1 MSLVLGI
8 VKFKGANRAQEVLDG
23 YLASH
28 PGDVWANQAGIIER
42 HKLGRISVHSNYGVD
57 WDGENAATAE
67 GMGVGGMTGLL
78 IGLIAGPVGAAAGGL
93 LGGALGGIAAA
104 ADETDQ
110 PLYDVIRGK
119 LEKGT
124 SAILLLADDRVI
136 DKMLAELGPL
146 GVDKMRR
153 NVREELRGR
162 LEEAVRQVARSEAQ
176 PTAH

>member
-8 VKFKGANRAQEVLDG
+8 VKFKGADRAQEVLDG
-23 YLASH
+23 YVASH
-28 PGDVWANQAGIIER
+28 PTDAWASQVGIIER
-42 HKLGRISVHSNYGVD
+42 HKLGRITVHSNYGVE

-67 GMGVGGMTGLL
+67 GVGVGGMTGMLA
-78 IGLIAGPVGAAAGGL
+78 GLIAGPIGVAAGGL

-104 ADETDQ
+104 ADEMDQ

-119 LEKGT
+119 LEKGS
-124 SAILLLADDRVI
+124 SAILLLADDRVV

-153 NVREELRGR
+153 NVSNELRGR
-162 LEEAVRQVARSEAQ
+162 LDEAVRQVARSETQ

>member
-1 MSLVLGI
+1 MALALGI
-8 VKFKGANRAQEVLDG
+8 VKFKGANRAKEVLDG
-23 YLASH
+23 YVAAH
-28 PGDVWANQAGIIER
+28 PRDGWANQAGIIER

-67 GMGVGGMTGLL
+67 GVGLGGMTGTL
-78 IGLIAGPVGAAAGGL
+78 IGLIAGPIGAAAGGL

-110 PLYDVIRGK
+110 PLYNVIRGK

-124 SAILLLADDRVI
+124 SAILLLADDDVI
-136 DKMLAELGPL
+136 DKMLTELGPL
-146 GVDKMRR
+146 GVDKMKR
-153 NVREELRGR
+153 NVANELRGR
-162 LEEAVRQVARSEAQ
+162 LDEAVRQAALNEPH